1 MSDGEGRGC
10 CCAQEWGAPWGADGW
25 VAGGTWTPGGKPFTL
40 AAGRVSPLEGAA
52 ARSPGGVGAGF
63 FGAHLGV
70 PHGQRT
76 SQRGDAVK
84 IEVLRATFERS
95 EPVLCHS
102 LQAQCPGGRWG
113 ASPGARGP
121 PRARRKFF
129 MRLAGW
135 VPPAWGVP

>member
-1 MSDGEGRGC
+1 MGGPLGGGWGGGGAGRPC
-10 CCAQEWGAPWGADGW
+10 P
-25 VAGGTWTPGGKPFTL
+25 PGRKPSPL

-95 EPVLCHS
+95 APVLCHS

-121 PRARRKFF
+121 TRARRKFF
-129 MRLAGW
+129 M
-135 VPPAWGVP
+135 